1 MNFLFDYKVPGG
13 YTNNVK
19 GCQMTR
25 LIDRDGG
32 KTFACDVRH
41 PSTAAAAQHNSK
53 SVVCALLYEV
63 APLSLVFTLT
73 FSLSHLTSFNVII
86 SPRNFIVK

>member
-1 MNFLFDYKVPGG
+1 MSFLFDYKIPGG
-13 YTNNVK
+13 YNNIK
-19 GCQMTR
+19 GSQMAPFR
-25 LIDRDGG
+25 GG

>member
-1 MNFLFDYKVPGG
+1 MSFLFDYKIPGG
-13 YTNNVK
+13 YNNLIGFQK
-19 GCQMTR
+19 TR
-25 LIDRDGG
+25 VIDRDGR